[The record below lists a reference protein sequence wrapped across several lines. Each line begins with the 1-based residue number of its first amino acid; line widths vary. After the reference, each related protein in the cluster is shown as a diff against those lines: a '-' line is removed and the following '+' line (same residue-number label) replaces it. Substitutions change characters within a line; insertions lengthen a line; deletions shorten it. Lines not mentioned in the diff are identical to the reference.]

1 MSPSPILRLVLFVA
15 ILTAAL
21 PASGREPEQAAL
33 AGNALRIAA
42 THYAAAR
49 PHAPVGPD
57 NSSADVQRAY
67 ALHRK
72 GDVDGALAAY
82 DDVLRRFPDSVPALL
97 NRAVLLSTLGAA
109 PARALPDLDRVL
121 VVEPRNRD
129 ALTFRADAHLRQ
141 GAYRAALTDLDRLVA
156 LAPAEAQA
164 RVLRGVA
171 RAALGQPT
179 LARSDYQAALS
190 LDAGNVDA
198 RVNRAALLAADGA
211 FDAARRDLD
220 EALARQPGHAL
231 AHYNRG
237 YVRFA
242 IGDRTGAVAD
252 YDAALAI
259 DPGFGQAH
267 LNRCIARSAAG
278 EDGARAAADCAAAR
292 RLLAPAT
299 PSGER
304 HLLN

>member
-1 MSPSPILRLVLFVA
+1 MSPSPILRLVLSVA
-15 ILTAAL
+15 ILTAAF
-21 PASGREPEQAAL
+21 PASGHEPEQAAL
-33 AGNALRIAA
+33 AGNVPRIAA
-42 THYAAAR
+42 THYAAPR

-57 NSSADVQRAY
+57 NSPADVQRAF

-82 DDVLRRFPDSVPALL
+82 GDVLRRFPDSVPALL

-121 VVEPRNRD
+121 VLEPRNRD

-156 LAPAEAQA
+156 LAPADAQA

-220 EALARQPGHAL
+220 EALARQPRHAL

-237 YVRFA
+237 YVLFA
-242 IGDRTGAVAD
+242 VGDRAGALAD

-259 DPGFGQAH
+259 DPGFGQAY
-267 LNRCIARSAAG
+267 LNRCIARRAAG
-278 EDGARAAADCAAAR
+278 EDDARAAADCAAAR
-292 RLLAPAT
+292 RLLSQAT